1 MQAPYF
7 LEGGLDLSDFHRG
20 TLNLSPVDH
29 SIQLLSPQYI
39 FRQVKWSI
47 SVPAENF
54 SFFQSELQ
62 LSNSSTWVPA
72 LLYWPHPSTKP
83 EFHQPANTYEFIA
96 PFIDG
101 LLLGTLIK
109 LRPCGKSFRFAKL
122 CGKKAFSAD

>member
-54 SFFQSELQ
+54 SFFPKRITIE
-62 LSNSSTWVPA
+62 
-72 LLYWPHPSTKP
+72 
-83 EFHQPANTYEFIA
+83 
-96 PFIDG
+96 
-101 LLLGTLIK
+101 
-109 LRPCGKSFRFAKL
+109 
-122 CGKKAFSAD
+122 